1 MLVLILHADGR
12 TGKDWFFGDSTR
24 PGVAPAAT
32 ASYHSWEGDADALK
46 FFYADG
52 GPTTSRGMNASF
64 AGLHFADS
72 KTATVDVI
80 DTRGCVLYR
89 HTKLNPNTASA
100 AELRE
105 ARARGAGSTTGIS
118 AGLPCYERS
127 GHVPAAVA
135 QFHSAKQQAAMMSWA
150 LPMLV
155 GVVAGLLLSACK
167 RRLCAPKQAATT
179 YSRGYSAVSKG
190 DAGDGTGTGVP

>member
-1 MLVLILHADGR
+1 M
-12 TGKDWFFGDSTR
+12 R
-24 PGVAPAAT
+24 PGIEPAET
-32 ASYHSWEGDADALK
+32 ARYHSWEGDRNALK
-46 FFYADG
+46 FFYADRG
-52 GPTTSRGMNASF
+52 ERTSRGMNASF
-64 AGLHFADS
+64 AGLHFTDS

-89 HTKLNPNTASA
+89 HTKLNPNTANE

-105 ARARGAGSTTGIS
+105 STVATTGVT

-127 GHVPAAVA
+127 THVPAAVA
-135 QFHSAKQQAAMMSWA
+135 QFQSAKQQAAMMSWA

-167 RRLCAPKQAATT
+167 RRMWPPKEPK
-179 YSRGYSAVSKG
+179 RGYDVISRSSVVS
-190 DAGDGTGTGVP
+190 DGKDDSVP